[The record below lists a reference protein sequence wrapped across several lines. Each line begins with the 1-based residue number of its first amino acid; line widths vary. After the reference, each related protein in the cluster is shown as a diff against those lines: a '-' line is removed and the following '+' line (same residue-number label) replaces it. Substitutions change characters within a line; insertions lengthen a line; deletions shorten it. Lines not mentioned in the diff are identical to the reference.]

1 MKPKVQLASYIHNYK
16 QKERERERRERGGD
30 REREKRPCIH
40 PINFGLT
47 VMFNMNKRNDSH
59 EIEPRLLKAWFL
71 VFFVYVYNY
80 KMVRNLL
87 QN

>member
-1 MKPKVQLASYIHNYK
+1 MKDKVQLTFQIHNHK
-16 QKERERERRERGGD
+16 QSERERERES
-30 REREKRPCIH
+30 IH